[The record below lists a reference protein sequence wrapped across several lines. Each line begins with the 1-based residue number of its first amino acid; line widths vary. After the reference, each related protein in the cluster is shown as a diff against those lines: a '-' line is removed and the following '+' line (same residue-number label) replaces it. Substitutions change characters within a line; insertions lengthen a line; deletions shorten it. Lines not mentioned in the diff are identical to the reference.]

1 MAEIN
6 TNGNFAQGL
15 PLRSSSATENL
26 TVSQAEPPAQ
36 RATQPDTSIQN
47 AISEREALRARRE
60 ALELDEDSDPLQQ
73 AATAISN
80 LIPEEEIIEN
90 SSLRIEQD
98 EATGRFIYQSI
109 DNVSGEVLRQFPP
122 EQILEFLAF
131 YRDPEGIVLDD
142 EA

>member
-6 TNGNFAQGL
+6 TTGNFAQGAA
-15 PLRSSSATENL
+15 LRSVSATENR
-26 TVSQAEPPAQ
+26 TVSQPQTPNVV
-36 RATQPDTSIQN
+36 TQDANLDN
-47 AISEREALRARRE
+47 AIAEREAIRERRD
-60 ALELDEDSDPLQQ
+60 ALEFDDNVDPLQQ
-73 AATAISN
+73 AAEAIIDF
-80 LIPEEEIIEN
+80 IPEEEVLEN

-98 EATGRFIYQSI
+98 EATGRFIYQSV

-131 YRDPEGIVLDD
+131 YREPEGIVVDD

>member
-6 TNGNFAQGL
+6 TTGNFAQGL
-15 PLRSSSATENL
+15 PLRSNSTTENQR
-26 TVSQAEPPAQ
+26 VPQAEAPT
-36 RATQPDTSIQN
+36 REATQADTSIQDT
-47 AISEREALRARRE
+47 ISEREALRARRE
-60 ALELDEDSDPLQQ
+60 ALEFDENTDPLQQ
-73 AATAISN
+73 AADAIAN
-80 LIPEEEIIEN
+80 LIPEEEILEN
-90 SSLRIEQD
+90 SSLKIEQD

-131 YRDPEGIVLDD
+131 YRDPEGIVVDD